1 MVQEIPRFVNT
12 TEPKQQ
18 EDEDMKKTRSNR
30 TLSLLLALVLCV
42 GMVPATAI
50 PAAAAEAAVTGMA
63 TVSTDDFSS
72 YPVGSDTLWQHANYT
87 GFYEAYHNAPG
98 SPSYATYGIAKDGNN
113 HVMELTSVNETPN
126 YFHTLT
132 SLTGERSFTADINF
146 RKPSG
151 PSVPGLVINPLEGQ
165 AFANGG
171 VLAYIEGKGD
181 VKFRG
186 DLNGSLEQILVNGND
201 GTPLRPEFDTWYTI
215 KVTVTK
221 GQMVLKMW
229 AKGAAEPADTD
240 TVGVAVY
247 NSEKIDDSIMAG
259 QSQVRIMT
267 RNRNRPGEAYTVWMD
282 NLTLAAA
289 VKLSLSDTIIGL
301 RGGQLTVETAGA
313 KPIDP
318 VYIWTSSDPSVVKV
332 DNTGKL
338 IAMKAGKATVTINL
352 TDAAGAVISSAS
364 CVVTVDVT
372 GIDPACVA
380 KRYNVGDTA
389 QLKLT
394 QAVTNVTWTSSD
406 LSVATVDTNG
416 TVTCKAR
423 GITKIT
429 ASWLHNGA
437 PSSDTVT
444 IQAGDTVKTL
454 KYLAIGGTYD
464 LDNIFYL
471 KKLDRIYPDVNLEV
485 ALLHGGDISVQGHA
499 RNAIADAAAYT
510 LYTPDSN
517 GSLVASRENVRIS
530 EMLTSEDWDVV
541 SVGSHN
547 YVAGHESAYR
557 TDMKYL
563 LDYLRDV
570 ESGAKLLWPVAWSY
584 ADGYDPYNT
593 GTSVNMGYS
602 DYLKNSAW
610 MYNAII
616 RCTNRY
622 ILGRTDWFDNAIPV
636 GVAVQNLR
644 AALGRDLTRDSDHL
658 TNKTGRLA
666 AGVTLFNSLCL
677 EADYTPDLSLLT
689 ADKVNFLV
697 DGEAQYPDKDY
708 KASDLPKIVDAVK
721 AAFADMAD
729 KKLTELNVPG
739 HPENTTTPGA
749 ITVDQTDAPSV
760 LRFPDIKKLPD
771 GRLVAAYSDTPV
783 HSIDKTKPIV
793 GIYSVRFA
801 ISEDNGKTWT
811 SRELYDLE
819 KAALQ
824 MNGPGMENLYS
835 RYDFLKQSPSAT
847 YSLGGI
853 TGDSDLLP
861 VKMDLNNDGVAED
874 ALMYTG
880 SLFSVY
886 SNASHTR
893 DVVMT
898 WIAVDDL
905 AGWMAGEPGKDW
917 SPFQTISSTN
927 KRGDAVQFNDGSMLL
942 PTYTGGRVIVYDM
955 TFNPKT
961 QQWEWD
967 PIDDVRDV
975 PNLAPAG
982 DWTSQN
988 DAFNEFSMVSPD
1000 GTDKVVYGMVRSSGV
1015 VYVTYDRGRN
1025 WQLFANEPGS
1035 AQQPQFA
1042 FIDTN
1047 RAFVTW
1053 ANEDSPRS
1061 TMGKVFYYDAG
1072 WDETETRLIYA
1083 SPLRQ
1088 KQDAADPSC
1097 VYADDGT
1104 VMTVQYDQAYLSI
1117 VGVKD
1122 DPNSEEFLPN
1132 TLTTKDLATIASA
1145 DNVQLGQWAAP
1156 ADKLPMGSFVM
1167 EFDLTLDSAGS
1178 AVQAL
1183 MRTDVG
1189 VTFSAKG
1196 VACLDGTCLQNTA
1209 LTAGTKYSV
1218 KVAAIGKM
1226 LWGKVWVAGSAEP
1239 AWSVWCTDHLN
1250 KSMTP
1255 AATLTAT
1262 AGKASA
1268 ENLALKVPA
1277 MLDVESSITGSVGD
1291 GTRAIAYDRYGTAGT
1306 MVWTSSNPDVAPVNQ
1321 DGVITFLS
1329 AGMATITVTLG
1340 EATRTVEVAV
1350 RPAPAEL
1357 TGAGEK
1363 KVMQTEDFSSYP
1375 VGDNAFYAYLGKDK
1389 AFATTPPGTEPG
1401 KGYSIVE
1408 ENGNKFLQLY
1418 DDGNMLSPW
1427 IMSNTTVT
1435 GNYTVQ
1441 FDYRN
1446 YELGANS
1453 VYATMFQKNSDGA
1466 VHPNTAMYRI
1476 QGTTGIQLA
1485 GGEWQGVVPNR
1496 QWATIKLTCVNGALY
1511 AKMWPKSQPEPTQWT
1526 AIAQVPGLSTDTP
1539 NHFRFQFYSSGSLSN
1554 GYGNQVD
1561 IDNLIISQ
1569 QQTTGTDGMSDI
1581 IPGMWYCDA
1590 VNYVLENKIMSGYNS
1605 HSFGPNDTLTR
1616 AMVVQVLYNKEGQP
1630 SLNGQ
1635 KHNFKDVPATEW
1647 FNNAVTWGAGRGV
1660 VSGYGG
1666 GVFKPNDPVTLEQV
1680 AVILHNYARR
1690 PSSKGDISTIKGYSD
1705 WAANALKWC
1714 VEKGLLDNLP
1724 YNDITAPSTRAQTAQ
1739 MLTNYLSK

>member
-1 MVQEIPRFVNT
+1 M
-12 TEPKQQ
+12 KQ
-18 EDEDMKKTRSNR
+18 TRLNR
-30 TLSLLLALVLCV
+30 TLSLLLALALCV

-50 PAAAAEAAVTGMA
+50 PVAAAESAPAGMA
-63 TVSTDDFSS
+63 VISTDDFSA
-72 YPVGSDTLWQHANYT
+72 YEVGEDTFYQNSNYT
-87 GFYEAYHNAPG
+87 GFYEAYHNAAG
-98 SPSYATYGIAKDGNN
+98 SESYSTYGIAMDGSNK
-113 HVMELTSVNETPN
+113 VLSLTSVNETPN
-126 YFHTLT
+126 YFHTGT
-132 SLTGERSFTADINF
+132 TFSGERSVTMDINF
-146 RKPSG
+146 RSSG
-151 PSVPGLVINPLEGQ
+151 GASVPGLVFNPMEGQ
-165 AFANGG
+165 TFANGG
-171 VLAYIEGKGD
+171 VLVYVEAQGD

-186 DLNGSLEQILVNGND
+186 DLNGSLEQILVNNAD
-201 GTPLRPEFDTWYTI
+201 GTPLRMGFDTWYTV
-215 KVTVTK
+215 KTTVTK
-221 GQMVLKMW
+221 GQMVLKAW
-229 AKGAAEPADTD
+229 PKGSPEPADNATA
-240 TVGVAVY
+240 GVAVFR
-247 NSEKIDDSIMAG
+247 SDKIDDSIIAG
-259 QSQVRIMT
+259 QSQLRIMT
-267 RNRNRPGEAYTVWMD
+267 RNRNRPGEAYTVWLD
-282 NLTLAAA
+282 NLTLSAA
-289 VKLSLSDTIIGL
+289 VQLKLTDTVIGMG
-301 RGGQLTVETAGA
+301 GGQLTPELVGA
-313 KPIDP
+313 KLAAP
-318 VYIWTSSDPSVVKV
+318 VYAWTSSDPDVVKV
-332 DNTGKL
+332 DALGNL
-338 IAMKAGKATVTINL
+338 AALKAGKATVTASL
-352 TDAAGAVISSAS
+352 LDAQGAVITTAS
-364 CVVTVDVT
+364 CEVTVDAT
-372 GIDPACVA
+372 AIDTAA
-380 KRYNVGDTA
+380 LAQHYNTGDTV

-394 QAVTNVTWTSSD
+394 QAVPNVTWTSSD
-406 LSVATVDTNG
+406 LSVATVDASG
-416 TVTCKAR
+416 TVTCKSR
-423 GITKIT
+423 GLTKIT
-429 ASWLHNGA
+429 ASWLQNGV
-437 PSSDTVT
+437 PSSDSFVL
-444 IQAGDTVKTL
+444 QVGEAVKSL
-454 KYLAIGGTYD
+454 KLLVIGGTYD
-464 LDNIFYL
+464 LDNTFYL
-471 KKLDRIYPDVNLEV
+471 KKLDQLYPDVSFDLSV
-485 ALLHGGDISVQGHA
+485 LHGGDISVQGHA
-499 RNAIADAAAYT
+499 RNAIANAAAYT
-510 LYTPDSN
+510 LYTPDGN
-517 GSLVASRENVRIS
+517 GNLVASREGVRIS
-530 EMLTSEDWDVV
+530 DMLSGEDWDVV
-541 SVGSHN
+541 MVGSHN

-557 TDMKYL
+557 TDMKYM

-570 ESGAKLLWPVAWSY
+570 EPGAKLWWPMAWSY
-584 ADGYDPYNT
+584 ADGYDPYNV
-593 GTSVNMGYS
+593 GTAINMGYS

-622 ILGRTDWFDNAIPV
+622 ILGRTDWFDNAVPV

-644 AALGRDLTRDSDHL
+644 ASLGRDLTRDSDHL
-658 TNKTGRLA
+658 SNKTGRLA

-677 EADYTPDLSLLT
+677 ELGYTPDLSLLT

-697 DGEAQYPDKDY
+697 DGESQYPDKDY
-708 KASDLPKIVDAVK
+708 KATDLPKIAEAVK

-739 HPENTTTPGA
+739 HPENAQTPGA
-749 ITVDQTDAPSV
+749 ITVDQTDPPSV

-783 HSIDKTKPIV
+783 HSIDKTKPII

-801 ISEDNGKTWT
+801 MSEDNGKTWT
-811 SRELYDLE
+811 STELYDLE
-819 KAALQ
+819 KAALK
-824 MNGPGMENLYS
+824 MNGPGMETLYS
-835 RYDFLKQSPSAT
+835 RYELLKQNPSAT

-861 VKMDLNNDGVAED
+861 VKMDLNNDGKAED
-874 ALMYTG
+874 ALLYTG

-1097 VYADDGT
+1097 VYVDDGT

-1132 TLTTKDLATIASA
+1132 TLTTDQLATIASA
-1145 DNVQLGQWAAP
+1145 SDLKLGWWASEKRP
-1156 ADKLPMGSFVM
+1156 EGSFILD
-1167 EFDLTLDSAGS
+1167 FDLTLNDAGTKVL
-1178 AVQAL
+1178 AM
-1183 MRTDVG
+1183 MRADVG
-1189 VTFSAKG
+1189 VNISAKG
-1196 VACLDGTCLQNTA
+1196 VTCLDGTCLQNMT
-1209 LTAGTKYSV
+1209 LTPGTKYNV
-1218 KVAAIGKM
+1218 KVAAVGKM
-1226 LWGKVWVAGSAEP
+1226 IWGKVWAAGSSEP
-1239 AWSVWCTDHLN
+1239 AWSVWCTDHAG
-1250 KSMTP
+1250 KSMDT
-1255 AATLTAT
+1255 AATLSTSGGGAT
-1262 AGKASA
+1262 VEK
-1268 ENLALKVPA
+1268 LALKIPA
-1277 MLDVESSITGSVGD
+1277 MLDVEQNITGSAGD
-1291 GTRAIAYDRYGTAGT
+1291 GTRAIAYDRYNTNGT
-1306 MVWTSSNPDVAPVNQ
+1306 MVWSSSNPTVAPVDQN
-1321 DGVITFLS
+1321 GVLTFNA
-1329 AGMATITVTLG
+1329 AGVATITVKLG
-1340 EATRTVEVAV
+1340 EATRTTEVSV

-1561 IDNLIISQ
+1561 IDNLVITQ
-1569 QQTTGTDGMSDI
+1569 QQVSGAAAMLDV
-1581 IPGMWYCDA
+1581 IPGTWYYDA
-1590 VNYVLENKIMSGYNS
+1590 VDYAINNKIMSGYNS
-1605 HSFGPNDTLTR
+1605 YTFGPDDTLTR

-1630 SLNGQ
+1630 ALNGA
-1635 KHNFKDVPATEW
+1635 KHNFKDVPADQW
-1647 FNNAVTWGAGRGV
+1647 FNNAVTWGSNKGV

-1666 GVFKPNDPVTLEQV
+1666 GWFKPNDPVTVEQV
-1680 AVILHNYARR
+1680 AVILHNYSGKPAGN
-1690 PSSKGDISTIKGYSD
+1690 GDISALGACSD
-1705 WAANALKWC
+1705 WAQPALKWA
-1714 VEKGLLDNLP
+1714 VQTGLFKGMEYDSV
-1724 YNDITAPSTRAQTAQ
+1724 TASATRAQTAQ
-1739 MLTNYLSK
+1739 MLMNYLSK